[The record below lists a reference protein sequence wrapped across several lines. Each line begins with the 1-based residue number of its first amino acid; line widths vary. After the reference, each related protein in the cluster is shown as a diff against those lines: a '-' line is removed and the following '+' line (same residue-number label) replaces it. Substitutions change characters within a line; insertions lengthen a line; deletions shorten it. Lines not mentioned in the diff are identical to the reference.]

1 VDSGQWKGRAES
13 VMRAQQSLA
22 ARGAAGGGGWLRRL
36 AVVAPIALILV
47 TPAAMPASAAEDAR
61 EAKARSLF
69 AIGEYQSALEV
80 FVTLFGERG
89 DPLLLR
95 SIGRCYQ
102 KMRQPAK
109 AIDAYQEYL
118 RRYPRMKPAERR
130 EIEGF
135 VEEARRLKAA
145 EAAALPA
152 PPSVEPPPVDSTP
165 ATQSTPAR
173 PSPSPPSA
181 PIIDDTELT
190 GPAASAGNREPPP
203 TLIGKPQSAQAAPE
217 SQPNDNKSLTS
228 RWWFWTGL
236 GALVVGGAVAAILLA
251 TGGGT
256 SRPDCQP
263 SYVCPH

>member
-47 TPAAMPASAAEDAR
+47 TPAAIPASAAEDAR

-135 VEEARRLKAA
+135 VEEARKLKAA

-173 PSPSPPSA
+173 PSPSPSA